1 MKPGNFNY
9 VFCRV
14 ISILVTNFRKF
25 IVIIVIGIIPI
36 CVLSKIRPV
45 PKLYAISLEQKMHMP
60 PTDSTKN
67 DTVKV
72 KKKLKNPPQK
82 TENFY
87 KAIKKDLYKHK
98 MTKMLYKTLFR
109 IKHSDTTNLKKEK
122 EAKDMNPYRLYQGK
136 VIRNIRIQRMEVF
149 GTNIRDT
156 TKVPDHG
163 FLKTANSLHVKTRK
177 NIIRHNLLFREGMLL
192 DASEIEHNE
201 RVIRSLRFIKD
212 ARIYVVPSDSNE
224 HFVDLVVVT
233 KDVYPISFEVNPN
246 GVDDFKFAL
255 NHINILGFGHEMDN
269 EFQFDK
275 DKEQEFGYDGAYRI
289 PNIRGTFITG
299 EVRYANTITED
310 FTGIRFF
317 RNFITPDIKNAGGIE
332 ISTQRL
338 RQRKQLHDTS
348 FVRFNTKVEFQDLWL
363 GRSYRSFYDP
373 PVIHVKERLRL
384 VVAGRVSRKHY
395 LTRPLVSADTNQTYR
410 NTTLFLASVGLSHR
424 SYFKDRLIF
433 AFGRTE
439 DVPLGYLYELTGGY
453 ESGEFFNRWY
463 SGARVSKGGYFR
475 NHGYLNGAI
484 EIGGFI
490 KQSRFDQ
497 GVLSGKLLF
506 FNHLYQMG
514 GSQLRQFINLS
525 YLLGIRR
532 FKDELI
538 RIDDR
543 NGIRGLKST
552 RLIGQQKFL
561 INTETV
567 LFTALDIVGFRL
579 ALAVFADLGW
589 INPNDVAPFSGGFF
603 QGYGVG
609 FRFRNDNLAFNTFQ
623 IRIGYYPGEPIDAD
637 GFAIGFNSIPT
648 LNLNDFDVRSP
659 SVLEFD

>member
-1 MKPGNFNY
+1 MTNSRNF
-9 VFCRV
+9 
-14 ISILVTNFRKF
+14 IA
-25 IVIIVIGIIPI
+25 IIIIGIIPI
-36 CVLSKIRPV
+36 CLLSNVRPAH
-45 PKLYAISLEQKMHMP
+45 KLYALTLEQKIHLF
-60 PTDSTKN
+60 PTDSTKK
-67 DTVKV
+67 DSVKI
-72 KKKLKNPPQK
+72 KKKPKDPIPQK
-82 TENFY
+82 SENFY
-87 KAIKKDLYKHK
+87 KTIKKDLYKHK

-109 IKHSDTTNLKKEK
+109 IKHSDTTNLQKEK
-122 EAKDMNPYRLYQGK
+122 EAKDKNPYLLYHGK
-136 VIRNIRIQRMEVF
+136 VIRNIHIQRMEVF
-149 GTNIRDT
+149 GTDIRDT

-163 FLKTANSLHVKTRK
+163 FLKTANSLHVKTEK

-192 DASEIEHNE
+192 DASEIKHNE

-224 HFVDLVVVT
+224 YFVDLIVVT
-233 KDVYPISFEVNPN
+233 KDVYPISFGVSAR
-246 GVDDFKFAL
+246 GVDEFKFAL

-269 EFQFDK
+269 EFQFNK
-275 DKEQEFGYDGAYRI
+275 IEEQEFGYDGAYRI
-289 PNIRGTFITG
+289 PNIRGTFVTG
-299 EVRYANTITED
+299 EVRYANTVTED

-338 RQRKQLHDTS
+338 RQIKQLNDTT
-348 FVRFNTKVEFQDLWL
+348 FVRFNTKVELQDLWL

-395 LTRPLVSADTNQTYR
+395 VTRPVVSADTNKTYR
-410 NTTLFLASVGLSHR
+410 NTTLFLASVGMSHR

-439 DVPLGYLYELTGGY
+439 DVPLGYLSELTGGY
-453 ESGEFFNRWY
+453 ESGEFFDRWY
-463 SGARVSKGGYFR
+463 SGIRVSKGGYFR

-490 KQSRFDQ
+490 KQRRFDQ
-497 GVLSGKLLF
+497 GVLSGRLLF
-506 FNHLYQMG
+506 FNHLYQLG
-514 GSQLRQFINLS
+514 NSQLRLFINLR

-532 FKDELI
+532 FDDELVSI
-538 RIDDR
+538 GLRRFEDVFLSINDR
-543 NGIRGLKST
+543 NGIRGLESS
-552 RLIGQQKFL
+552 RLIGQQKFV

-567 LFTALDIVGFRL
+567 LFTPLNIIGFQL

-589 INPNDVAPFSGGFF
+589 INPNDVAPFSGGFY

-623 IRIGYYPGEPIDAD
+623 IRIGFYPGEPIDAD
-637 GFAIGFNSIPT
+637 GFAVDFGSIPR

-659 SVLEFD
+659 SILEFN